1 MVIALLALGLSIGLA
16 VTAFFVWDHLQQVTD
31 RQNDVSVQID
41 QHLQPVRSSLRQI
54 EETVA
59 TAGEMAER
67 RFQASE
73 QRREK
78 LATTHQDI
86 EERLSVLAALV
97 GRSDEGWMLAEVE
110 YLLGVA
116 SSQLQLR
123 GNVETARVALQSAD
137 ARLRELSDPRYRIV
151 REQIEAD
158 LEALARLPTV
168 DVEGISIRLDA
179 WMDRVERLPASGTV
193 YQPPEQTDYSGVD
206 LPDTA
211 ADWKQVPGLVW
222 NLVKELFRFR
232 EHDKAVKPMLA
243 PEREY
248 FLRENLKLQLSAA
261 KLALLRD
268 NGAQYHAALRTSREW
283 LEEHFSMED
292 PSTREAHERLGELI
306 EIEVDPELPDISSSL
321 RVLRQQMK
329 LESRE
334 PNPTPGAEGTT
345 S

>member
-1 MVIALLALGLSIGLA
+1 MVIALLALGLSIGLTVA
-16 VTAFFVWDHLQQVTD
+16 AFFVWNHLQQVTE
-31 RQNDVSVQID
+31 RQSDTAMQID
-41 QHLQPVRSSLRQI
+41 QHLQPVRSSLRQL
-54 EETVA
+54 EERVE
-59 TAGEMAER
+59 TAGKMAGQ

-78 LATTHQDI
+78 LAANQQDI

-97 GRSDEGWMLAEVE
+97 GRSDEGWTLAEVE

-116 SSQLQLR
+116 SKQLQLR
-123 GNVETARVALQSAD
+123 GDVKTARVALQSAD
-137 ARLRELSDPRYRIV
+137 ALLRERSDPHYRTV
-151 REQIEAD
+151 REQIEED
-158 LEALARLPTV
+158 LEVLARLPVV
-168 DVEGISIRLDA
+168 DVDGISIRLDA
-179 WMDRVERLPASGTV
+179 WTDRIDKLPVAGTV

-206 LPDTA
+206 MPDTA

-268 NGAQYHAALRTSREW
+268 NGAQYHAALRISREW
-283 LEEHFSMED
+283 LKEYFSMEE
-292 PSTREAHERLGELI
+292 PSVREAHGRLGELL
-306 EIEVDPELPDISSSL
+306 EIEVSPELPDISNSL

-329 LESRE
+329 LESLDA
-334 PNPTPGAEGTT
+334 NPTPGAEGAT